1 MSNQYKD
8 YIVVLRPNRR
18 TPGKLTDIAL
28 VIKDMDINKDITAG
42 DFKANWHNIPTRNGN
57 MKEWKKR
64 NYALSPIEITT
75 TTDLAQQGISCSLS
89 TVKGTSTQSGWGTT
103 VDINGDTHRIVYC
116 YEENVLKII
125 EYGFFDKTASMFKSE
140 DADKELRLAS

>member
-1 MSNQYKD
+1 MGFFTVD
-8 YIVVLRPNRR
+8 AITNRA
-18 TPGKLTDIAL
+18 I
-28 VIKDMDINKDITAG
+28 
-42 DFKANWHNIPTRNGN
+42 
-57 MKEWKKR
+57 MKHKR
-64 NYALSPIEITT
+64 
-75 TTDLAQQGISCSLS
+75 LS

>member
-1 MSNQYKD
+1 MTKHYKD

-42 DFKANWHNIPTRNGN
+42 DFQANWHNIPTRNGN
-57 MKEWKKR
+57 MKVWRKR

-75 TTDLAQQGISCSLS
+75 TADLAQQGISCNLS
-89 TVKGTSTQSGWGTT
+89 TAEGTSTQSGWGTT
-103 VDINGDTHRIVYC
+103 VDTAGDTHRIVYC
-116 YEENVLKII
+116 YEENILKII
-125 EYGFFDKTASMFKSE
+125 AYGFFDKTASMFVK
-140 DADKELRLAS
+140 ADKQLKLAS